1 MFFSDCNH
9 RFTCFL
15 EIIISDLYVFR
26 RICIHLWLIM
36 IVRNC
41 YSHIKNAMFKGKAI
55 ILYGSRQVGKTTI
68 LQNLAREF
76 DGEHLFLDCDEPD
89 ERLALEN
96 VTSTQLKNLFGKA
109 RIVFIDEA
117 QRVKNIG
124 ITLKLIT
131 DKIKN
136 VQVVATGSSALDM
149 SSEINEPLTG
159 RKYEFHIHPFTIAEL
174 TQHSSKLEEA
184 RNLEQRLI
192 YGMYPNIAQTPGEA
206 ELLLRMLANSYL
218 YKDLL
223 TLDGI
228 RKSELLQKLLMALAL
243 QLGNE
248 VSYSELARTCDA
260 DKATISKYIDLFEK
274 TFIIFKLGPYSN
286 NLRSEISKSQKIYF
300 WDNGVRNAVISNFMP
315 ISTRTDVGA
324 LWENFII
331 SERIKHAHNSMHF
344 ASYYFWRTRMQQEID
359 LVEVHNQQL
368 CAYECKW
375 SEKAKARIPSTF
387 MDAYK
392 VKNTGIITRKNYL
405 DYIL

>member
-1 MFFSDCNH
+1 
-9 RFTCFL
+9 
-15 EIIISDLYVFR
+15 
-26 RICIHLWLIM
+26 
-36 IVRNC
+36 
-41 YSHIKNAMFKGKAI
+41 MFKGKAI

-68 LQNLAREF
+68 LHNLAKEF
-76 DGEHLFLDCDEPD
+76 EGEHLILDCDEPD

-159 RKYEFHIHPFTIAEL
+159 RKYEFQIHPFTVAEL
-174 TQHSSKLEEA
+174 TKHSNKMEEA
-184 RNLEQRLI
+184 RNLEQRMI
-192 YGMYPNIAQTPGEA
+192 YGMYPNITQSPGEA

-223 TLDGI
+223 TLDGV
-228 RKSELLQKLLMALAL
+228 RKSDLLQKLLMALAL

-260 DKATISKYIDLFEK
+260 DKATIGKYIDLLEK
-274 TFIIFKLGPYSN
+274 TFIIFKLSPYSN
-286 NLRSEISKSQKIYF
+286 NLRSEISKSRKIYF
-300 WDNGVRNAVISNFMP
+300 WDNGVRNAIISNFMP
-315 ISTRTDVGA
+315 LSSRTDVGA
-324 LWENFII
+324 LWENFVI
-331 SERIKHAHNSMHF
+331 SERIKNNHNKLRFS
-344 ASYYFWRTRMQQEID
+344 SYYFWRTRIQQEID

-368 CAYECKW
+368 FAYECKW

-392 VKNTGIITRKNYL
+392 VKATGIITRKNYL